1 MDLNE
6 LQKKSYQKQNCNT
19 PLIDHLNTKD
29 IWLYFASTNI
39 NDDILSFSFK
49 VVQPWISRP
58 KRIYYI
64 ICMQL
69 HSLDNHIAQNQMVV
83 FSVFMHSSWPIFHVD
98 LHARENLTL
107 KFGDICCKQSAAYY
121 TETEIIIPS
130 H

>member
-6 LQKKSYQKQNCNT
+6 LQKNLIKSRT
-19 PLIDHLNTKD
+19 VIHLSSIILIPKTSGCILHLLVLMMIFYPSALRLCSPGFPD
-29 IWLYFASTNI
+29 
-39 NDDILSFSFK
+39 
-49 VVQPWISRP
+49 PRE
-58 KRIYYI
+58 YI
-64 ICMQL
+64 ICIQL
-69 HSLDNHIAQNQMVV
+69 YSLDNHIAQNQMLI

-121 TETEIIIPS
+121 TETEVIIPS